1 VGSAAVTGLREL
13 QAAIQKLPDAVTA
26 ALKAEARASADRIA
40 AHAASLLRAQTH
52 GTGRTADA
60 IRVLEEGADK
70 QFVVNSPGTADR
82 PANLPIWLEYGTRF
96 MTAKPH
102 MRPAADAESAAYKQ
116 HMAAAAERA
125 SQKVLG

>member
-1 VGSAAVTGLREL
+1 VGSATVTGLREL

-40 AHAASLLRAQTH
+40 AHAAALLRAQTH
-52 GTGRTADA
+52 GTGRTAAA

-70 QFVVNSPGTADR
+70 QFVVNSPGTADK

-125 SQKVLG
+125 AQKVLG

>member
-1 VGSAAVTGLREL
+1 VGSATVTGLREL

-26 ALKAEARASADRIA
+26 ALKAEARASAGRIA

-52 GTGRTADA
+52 RTGRTAAA

-70 QFVVNSPGTADR
+70 QFVVNSPGTADK

-102 MRPAADAESAAYKQ
+102 MRPAADAESATYKQ

-125 SQKVLG
+125 AQKVLG

>member
-1 VGSAAVTGLREL
+1 VTGLREL